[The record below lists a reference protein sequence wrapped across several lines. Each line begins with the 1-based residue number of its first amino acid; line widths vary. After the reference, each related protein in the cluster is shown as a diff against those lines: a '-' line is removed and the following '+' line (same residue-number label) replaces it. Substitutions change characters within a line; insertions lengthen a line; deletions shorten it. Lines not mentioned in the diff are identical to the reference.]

1 MEGYRMLRV
10 IVMSL
15 WGHSECN
22 VHKSGFLWG
31 QGKFNG
37 SEWFKEDL
45 SAKLERAEWIHKM

>member
-1 MEGYRMLRV
+1 MLRV

-15 WGHSECN
+15 WGHCECN